1 MKLVLA
7 VVKPFKVA
15 ELVDAFSADATFPGM
30 TVVDARGFGREKT
43 RAHRRGGAEDVH
55 DFTAHALVLI
65 AAPDDRA
72 TPIVERVTQI
82 AHTGQPGDGKIFVL
96 PLEAAVAITRGEQN
110 DDALR

>member
-15 ELVDAFSADATFPGM
+15 ELVDAFSADTTFPGM

-55 DFTAHALVLI
+55 DFTPHALVLI

-72 TPIVERVTQI
+72 APIVERIRQI
-82 AHTGQPGDGKIFVL
+82 AHTGQPGDGKVFVL